1 MISFYANG
9 IPKGQPRPKAFSRG
23 GRASVYDPSTA
34 EGWKS
39 QVAMAAK
46 EYLPEKPLTGPLRME
61 LYFYFPRPKG
71 HFRTGKR
78 ANELRDNAP
87 VFHVSKPD
95 SDNLAKAVMD
105 AMTQLGF
112 WMDDSQVAR
121 LLIQKEYST
130 HIYAAGCRI
139 KLTHMKEPH
148 ERGMH

>member
-46 EYLPEKPLTGPLRME
+46 DSLPESPLTGPLRME

-78 ANELRDNAP
+78 ASEVKDNAP
-87 VFHVSKPD
+87 LFHVSKPD

-112 WMDDSQVAR
+112 WMDDSQVSQ
-121 LLIQKEYST
+121 LLISKAYSSPLVP
-130 HIYAAGCRI
+130 AGCKIR
-139 KLTHMKEPH
+139 LFPLSTP
-148 ERGMH
+148 